1 MILGIKQFAVTY
13 GCGTYGSGSYDANTT
28 CTTTTDSGNG
38 NNNNGTLPATG
49 QSIIYGLVGGIL
61 LIAIAVALFISSRRK
76 NRK

>member
-13 GCGTYGSGSYDANTT
+13 GCGTYGSGSYNSNTS
-28 CTTTTDSGNG
+28 CTTTTGGG

-49 QSIIYGLVGGIL
+49 QNIIYGLVGGVL
-61 LIAIAVALFISSRRK
+61 LIAIAVALFISSRRR

>member
-13 GCGTYGSGSYDANTT
+13 GCGTYGSGSYDSNTT
-28 CTTTTDSGNG
+28 CTTTTDGGS

-49 QSIIYGLVGGIL
+49 QNIIYGLAGGIL
-61 LIAIAVALFISSRRK
+61 LIAIAVALFVSSRRK

>member
-13 GCGTYGSGSYDANTT
+13 GCGTYGSGSYDSNAT
-28 CTTTTDSGNG
+28 CTTTTDGGS

-49 QSIIYGLVGGIL
+49 QNIIYGLVGGIL
-61 LIAIAVALFISSRRK
+61 LIAIAIALFVSSRRK

>member
-13 GCGTYGSGSYDANTT
+13 GCGTYGSGSYDSNAT
-28 CTTTTDSGNG
+28 CTTVTDGGS

-49 QSIIYGLVGGIL
+49 QNIIYGLVGGIL
-61 LIAIAVALFISSRRK
+61 LIAIAVALFVSSRRK

>member
-13 GCGTYGSGSYDANTT
+13 GCGTYGSGSYDSNTT
-28 CTTTTDSGNG
+28 CTTTTDGGS

-49 QSIIYGLVGGIL
+49 QNIIYGLVGGIL
-61 LIAIAVALFISSRRK
+61 LIAIAIALFVSSRRK